1 MTITRMAGPSLSN
14 TRSLIMQHIKKREVS
29 MNHKALAYCPP
40 QIGLSYKERLK
51 VSNKNQEVVKA
62 IKECEESVKKLQLIS
77 DFLKVADTRIIN
89 KLMRDNR
96 FDLMS
101 RTEILKEL
109 IAASD

>member
-1 MTITRMAGPSLSN
+1 
-14 TRSLIMQHIKKREVS
+14 MQHIKKQEVS
-29 MNHKALAYCPP
+29 MNHKALAYRPLH
-40 QIGLSYKERLK
+40 IGLSSEERLK

-77 DFLKVADTRIIN
+77 DFLKVVDTKIIN
-89 KLMRDNR
+89 KLMRGNR